1 MGETTT
7 ISAKIPKEMRKK
19 LERFNVPISKV
30 IRAALEDEIR
40 KREEEQVAANL
51 EHAKAILKKV
61 PSGQIVAIIRG
72 DRDER

>member
-1 MGETTT
+1 MGESTT

-19 LERFNVPISKV
+19 LEEFHVPISKV

-40 KREEEQVAANL
+40 KKEEEQVAINL
-51 EHAKAILKKV
+51 EHARKILKKV
-61 PSGQIVAIIRG
+61 PMEETAAIIRA